1 MSSRQALQQ
10 EDAFFRIMTILR
22 DHTDVSQRMLAREVG
37 LSLGGL
43 NYCQKILV
51 TRGWVNVGNVSGHHR
66 LSYMLTQE
74 GLGAMHDIGKRFLHR
89 KTAEL
94 HALQA
99 EIDTLRQSYPDEAA
113 A

>member
-1 MSSRQALQQ
+1 
-10 EDAFFRIMTILR
+10 
-22 DHTDVSQRMLAREVG
+22 
-37 LSLGGL
+37 
-43 NYCQKILV
+43 
-51 TRGWVNVGNVSGHHR
+51 
-66 LSYMLTQE
+66 MLTQE

>member
-1 MSSRQALQQ
+1 MPFKFVQCTYKNLFCHPLLSLMSSRQALQQ

-43 NYCQKILV
+43 NYCLKILV

-66 LSYMLTQE
+66 LR
-74 GLGAMHDIGKRFLHR
+74 IC
-89 KTAEL
+89 
-94 HALQA
+94 
-99 EIDTLRQSYPDEAA
+99 
-113 A
+113 